1 MVDLL
6 FWPFVAGLALTGIHA
21 YFGLHVL
28 ARGVVFV
35 DLSLAQVAALGLT
48 VAILAGHTVQSEAGY
63 WYALAFAIGG
73 AVLFALAR
81 PYERSMQPEAVIGI
95 VYAVS
100 ASLGVLVLDR
110 APQGAEHIKQL
121 LIGSILTVTPQEVGV
136 LTALYGLIGAVHWV
150 LRRPLLEVSFNPLL
164 AAAHS
169 RQIFLWDVV
178 FYGSFALV
186 VTSSVR
192 IAGVLLVFSYLIVP
206 AAIAGLFALTVRA
219 RLLIAWALGAAL
231 SAAGLYASWTWDLP
245 TGPAIVAAFGAATA
259 LVALAFAFRRLLR
272 AVRSKGASALT
283 PVAMVLCGLISL
295 VGLLLVAFPKMDQP
309 WLDAL
314 ENIAPSVQEAFL
326 TPGERATRIDSLESV
341 AQASTEL
348 TRLRA
353 LEQDV
358 RWGTKEMDADKQE
371 RLRQYLAGR
380 SEISAGDQL
389 VLQALRAKARERQ
402 RYALG
407 IPLLILGAGA
417 IAVLARRQ
425 TRNRDI
431 A

>member
-6 FWPFVAGLALTGIHA
+6 FWPFVAGLVLTGIHA

-63 WYALAFAIGG
+63 WYALAFAIVG

-81 PYERSMQPEAVIGI
+81 PYERSMQPEALIGI

-110 APQGAEHIKQL
+110 APQGAEHVKQL
-121 LIGSILTVTPQEVGV
+121 LIGSILTVTPQEVAA
-136 LTALYGLIGAVHWV
+136 LAALYGLIGAVHWA

-259 LVALAFAFRRLLR
+259 LVGLAFVFRRLLR

-283 PVAMVLCGLISL
+283 PVAMALCGLISL

-314 ENIAPSVQEAFL
+314 ENVAPGVQEAFL

-341 AQASTEL
+341 AQAGAEL

-371 RLRQYLAGR
+371 RLRQYVAGR

-425 TRNRDI
+425 TRDV